1 MASSSLSEQD
11 WQVRLFVYSFFVEN
25 ERPPTYLEAAEN
37 FKLSAEEA
45 RETYH
50 RLHDFHTLFLEP
62 GTDSIRIA
70 NPLSAIPTNYLVHIK
85 GKKLWANCAWDSLG
99 IPAMLNTD
107 GEIVATNPLSHE
119 AVTYSIQAG
128 ELISDNGLVH
138 FPLPFTRWYDD
149 LIET

>member
-11 WQVRLFVYSFFVEN
+11 WQVRLFVYTFFVEN
-25 ERPPTYLEAAEN
+25 ERPPTYLETAEH
-37 FKLSAEEA
+37 FKLNPEEA
-45 RETYH
+45 REIYH
-50 RLHDFHTLFLEP
+50 RLHDFHTLFLDP

-70 NPLSAIPTNYLVHIK
+70 NPLSAIPTNYLVRIN

-99 IPAMLNTD
+99 IPAMLKTD
-107 GEIVATNPLSHE
+107 ATIVATNSLSQE
-119 AVTYSIQAG
+119 TVTYSIQAG
-128 ELISDNGLVH
+128 ELVCEGGLVH